1 MTVAETQLNPRD
13 GRTDVR
19 EADWSTLFGRALDD
33 ITHIVQSEARLLTAG
48 MRTVLE
54 AQLDRIFAFL
64 AIGGLIAAGA
74 VCLLG
79 AAILLLHEYAML
91 PLWQSFGIVG
101 LSLFAIAIL
110 VGAFVSCHPESYAS
124 F

>member
-1 MTVAETQLNPRD
+1 MTVAETQLNPRG
-13 GRTDVR
+13 GRTEVR

-33 ITHIVQSEARLLTAG
+33 LTHIVQSEARLLTAG

-54 AQLDRIFAFL
+54 AQLDRIFVVVATG
-64 AIGGLIAAGA
+64 ALIAAGA

-91 PLWQSFGIVG
+91 PLDRRTAPAPAHATDPAAG
-101 LSLFAIAIL
+101 
-110 VGAFVSCHPESYAS
+110 
-124 F
+124 